1 MTALIQQSSGA
12 ELYELISSN
21 PTDTLT
27 EEGLEIM
34 YKTLQASATVW
45 LGSADG
51 KVLGFCGLVPPT
63 LISNR
68 AYLWLYT
75 TKHLEEHVFMF
86 VRHSQKVVEQVL
98 QEYPIVVGHCVIGND
113 KAVRWLRW
121 LGAEFDEPIDNRLL
135 PFTIKAK

>member
-51 KVLGFCGLVPPT
+51 KVLGFWGLVPPT

-98 QEYPIVVGHCVIGND
+98 QEYPEVVGHCVIGND
-113 KAVRWLRW
+113 KAMRWLRW
-121 LGAEFDEPIDNRLL
+121 LGAEFGEPVDNRLL
-135 PFTIKAK
+135 PFTIRAK